1 MLPDTDHAGAR
12 HMAERIRAAVRALA
26 KPHPE
31 SPYGIVTV
39 SLGVATAW
47 PLPNGEPGGQGAL
60 VSAADHALYEAKA
73 SGRNV
78 ARATELGLVPQTG
91 DSAEA

>member
-1 MLPDTDHAGAR
+1 M
-12 HMAERIRAAVRALA
+12 
-26 KPHPE
+26 
-31 SPYGIVTV
+31 